1 MSFFDK
7 TETVGWMII
16 VIGILGVVRALLSV
30 VGVVNGD
37 YASNEKIG
45 LIVTAVGFFVGAG
58 ILLVFGNK
66 VRVGAI
72 SSKIDVLAGYV
83 QTMGLVTM
91 ISGIFLIIAGA
102 IVGSDAGTIMVSSG
116 VVCLIFGAVVLYLGK
131 TINNGKSKTGILW
144 MILVIVFF
152 LLMVGSLFT
161 IGGDAVQIIQAV
173 CSFIMYLF
181 IFVFLFDREV
191 KNAMV

>member
-30 VGVVNGD
+30 VGAVNGD

-45 LIVTAVGFFVGAG
+45 SIVTAVGYLLAAV
-58 ILLVFGNK
+58 ILFVFGNK

-72 SSKIDVLAGYV
+72 SSKIDVVAGYV
-83 QTMGLVTM
+83 QTMGLMTL
-91 ISGIFLIIAGA
+91 ISGIFLIIGGA
-102 IVGSDAGTIMVSSG
+102 IVGSDLGSVMVSGG
-116 VVCLIFGAVVLYLGK
+116 VVFLVFGAIVLYLGK

-152 LLMVGSLFT
+152 LLTIGSLLS

-181 IFVFLFDREV
+181 ILVFLFDREV

>member
-16 VIGILGVVRALLSV
+16 VIGILGVVKALLSV
-30 VGVVNGD
+30 VGAVNDD
-37 YASNEKIG
+37 YTSNEKIG
-45 LIVTAVGFFVGAG
+45 LIVTAVGYLLAAV
-58 ILLVFGNK
+58 ILFVFGNK
-66 VRVGAI
+66 VRVGTI
-72 SSKIDVLAGYV
+72 SSKLDVVAGYV
-83 QTMGLVTM
+83 QTMGLMTM
-91 ISGIFLIIAGA
+91 ISAIFIIIGGA
-102 IVGSDAGTIMVSSG
+102 IMCTDAGVVLATSG
-116 VVCLIFGAVVLYLGK
+116 VVLLIIGAIILYLGK

-152 LLMVGSLFT
+152 LLTIGSLLS

-173 CSFIMYLF
+173 CNFIMYLF
-181 IFVFLFDREV
+181 ILVFLFDREV

>member
-66 VRVGAI
+66 VRVGTI
-72 SSKIDVLAGYV
+72 SSKLDVVAGYV
-83 QTMGLVTM
+83 QTMGLMTM
-91 ISGIFLIIAGA
+91 ISAIFIIIGGA
-102 IVGSDAGTIMVSSG
+102 VMCTDAGVVLAISG
-116 VVCLIFGAVVLYLGK
+116 VVLLIIGAIILYLGK

>member
-16 VIGILGVVRALLSV
+16 VIGILGVVKALLSV
-30 VGVVNGD
+30 AGAVNDD
-37 YASNEKIG
+37 YTSNEKIG
-45 LIVTAVGFFVGAG
+45 LIVTAVGYLLAAV
-58 ILLVFGNK
+58 ILFVFGNK
-66 VRVGAI
+66 VRVGTI
-72 SSKIDVLAGYV
+72 SSKLDVVAGYV
-83 QTMGLVTM
+83 QTMGLMTM
-91 ISGIFLIIAGA
+91 ISAIFIIIGGA
-102 IVGSDAGTIMVSSG
+102 VMCTDAGVVLAISG
-116 VVCLIFGAVVLYLGK
+116 VVLLIIGAIILYLGK

-152 LLMVGSLFT
+152 LCMVGSLLS

-173 CSFIMYLF
+173 CNFIMYLF
-181 IFVFLFDREV
+181 ILVFLFDKEV

>member
-30 VGVVNGD
+30 VGAVNGD

-45 LIVTAVGFFVGAG
+45 SIVTAVGYLLAAV
-58 ILLVFGNK
+58 ILFVFGNK

-72 SSKIDVLAGYV
+72 SSKIDVVAGYV
-83 QTMGLVTM
+83 QTMGLMTL
-91 ISGIFLIIAGA
+91 ISGIFLIIGGA
-102 IVGSDAGTIMVSSG
+102 IVGSDLGSVMVSGG
-116 VVCLIFGAVVLYLGK
+116 VVFLVFGAIVLYLGK

-152 LLMVGSLFT
+152 LCMVGSLLS
-161 IGGDAVQIIQAV
+161 IGGDAIQIIQAV
-173 CSFIMYLF
+173 CNFIMYLF
-181 IFVFLFDREV
+181 ILVFLFDREV